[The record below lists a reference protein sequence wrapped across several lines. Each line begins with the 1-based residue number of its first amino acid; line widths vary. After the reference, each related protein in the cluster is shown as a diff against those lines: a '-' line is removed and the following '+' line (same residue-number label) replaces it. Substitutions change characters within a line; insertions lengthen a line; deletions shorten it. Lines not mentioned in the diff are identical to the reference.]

1 MKTRSLG
8 DSRQTSLGRRCRCS
22 WMYRL
27 EVWKEGLDD
36 VINLAN
42 YFKSH
47 SQISPIIQ
55 AKPTYET
62 FHKLKQPGISEMDF
76 NVGLCGSAG
85 KKSGCNVGDL
95 GSIPGLGRSPGEG
108 NGSHSSI
115 LAWRMPWTVQ
125 SSSVSSV
132 AQSCPTL
139 CDPMNRSTAGL
150 PVHHQLLEFAQTHV
164 H

>member
-108 NGSHSSI
+108 NGNPLQYSCLENPMDRGVWWATVHGVAESWTLLSDEHTPWNEHS
-115 LAWRMPWTVQ
+115 M
-125 SSSVSSV
+125 
-132 AQSCPTL
+132 
-139 CDPMNRSTAGL
+139 
-150 PVHHQLLEFAQTHV
+150 
-164 H
+164 